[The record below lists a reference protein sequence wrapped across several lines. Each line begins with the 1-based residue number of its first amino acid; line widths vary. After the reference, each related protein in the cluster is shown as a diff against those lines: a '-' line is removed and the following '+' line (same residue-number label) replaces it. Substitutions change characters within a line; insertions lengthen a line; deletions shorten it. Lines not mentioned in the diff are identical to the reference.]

1 MGIRKYSNFTATTFN
16 GTVTAGATSITVT
29 SAADFPT
36 ITAPE
41 TFSLVFTDG
50 VNPKEIVKVTAV
62 SGNVLTVVRAQES
75 TLGFA
80 WQSGDDIEV
89 RHTAD
94 GFERLAENRVT
105 YPNLNTG
112 LTEGGAVSIGTDTA
126 KFDIA
131 AGSGM
136 VIDAYTDPSE
146 PVTTLIEW
154 TAFDEVTTTF
164 LATAETSAIG
174 IDINGAVV
182 QIAGDAS
189 LTDLRDTIILAVISH
204 PDNAN
209 VTNVS
214 NRPVLAIQ
222 AGATLID
229 FCMSVGL
236 ITISGNVYSANGA
249 NLFIDKTAGSTF
261 GGGIN
266 WTNSQ
271 KFPNTTTDA
280 SGSTISFFPSHRDGS
295 GGFTGLAGTT
305 TIDTGFYDDG
315 SGTLAALPNNRFT
328 IHRLNFVPSIGITV
342 MEYGQNFYNTL
353 AEAELAIATETFVS
367 APATV
372 TESTLRAFL
381 IIKKGISDL
390 SVAAD
395 AAFIAGTKS
404 RLSSGAGGGGGAG
417 GGADVLL
424 SNLTAGLVAINTSLI
439 SDTDSTDD
447 LGSTGLRW
455 ANLWVDDITTTT
467 SITLGGDINITSGF
481 IDITEDSTPGNPA
494 ANVGRL
500 YVADVTSTTTLLFRD
515 SAGVETDLLAG
526 GAGDPDQ
533 NLWETITSDSGSA
546 VANTIT
552 DTITFAGGTAI
563 STAVSGDTLTI
574 NATVA
579 TTGAQGVAELAT
591 TVETTAGTDT
601 GRTIPVSALPLQ
613 IQNSKYTFAADAGAS
628 DTYVITL
635 VPAPGAYAAGQ
646 IFHFTA
652 NTVNTGAA
660 TLNVNGLG
668 AVAILKNNDVV
679 LANGDIEAGQAVSV
693 MHDGT
698 SFQMLSQLGN
708 AGGSA
713 ADHVITSG
721 SGAPVSTPANVGDVY
736 VDTNNNQWWTAVGT
750 AGSSDWR
757 QN

>member
-1 MGIRKYSNFTATTFN
+1 MLFVSTY
-16 GTVTAGATSITVT
+16 TS
-29 SAADFPT
+29 P
-36 ITAPE
+36 
-41 TFSLVFTDG
+41 
-50 VNPKEIVKVTAV
+50 
-62 SGNVLTVVRAQES
+62 
-75 TLGFA
+75 
-80 WQSGDDIEV
+80 
-89 RHTAD
+89 
-94 GFERLAENRVT
+94 
-105 YPNLNTG
+105 
-112 LTEGGAVSIGTDTA
+112 
-126 KFDIA
+126 
-131 AGSGM
+131 
-136 VIDAYTDPSE
+136 
-146 PVTTLIEW
+146 
-154 TAFDEVTTTF
+154 
-164 LATAETSAIG
+164 
-174 IDINGAVV
+174 
-182 QIAGDAS
+182 
-189 LTDLRDTIILAVISH
+189 
-204 PDNAN
+204 
-209 VTNVS
+209 
-214 NRPVLAIQ
+214 
-222 AGATLID
+222 
-229 FCMSVGL
+229 
-236 ITISGNVYSANGA
+236 
-249 NLFIDKTAGSTF
+249 
-261 GGGIN
+261 
-266 WTNSQ
+266 
-271 KFPNTTTDA
+271 
-280 SGSTISFFPSHRDGS
+280 
-295 GGFTGLAGTT
+295 
-305 TIDTGFYDDG
+305 
-315 SGTLAALPNNRFT
+315 
-328 IHRLNFVPSIGITV
+328 
-342 MEYGQNFYNTL
+342 TL

-757 QN
+757 QNWKEEDNAAALGFAAKISDVYAATQWANRTFTNDDGMLGWTNGDGLSGDPLIALLIANGTTDTVDRAADWIAFADASESGAANKIQVDDLIPDASDTVAGILEVAVQSEMETGTSTILAVTPGRQHFHASAAKCTGNVTVSGGTPTLQSSYNVTSITDTAVGNVLITIATDFSSANYAVIAITDRAGASASTTNYAAPAVGSVAINSLDGTGTVAIDPTAYSFAFFGDQ